1 MYKFL
6 VLLTIVLP
14 FLATVNLS
22 NAEAETEPF
31 ILDQSINIEAKT
43 LDPRAVVLKDYLAK
57 HNSPMQDN
65 AQDFI
70 DAADE
75 YSVDW
80 RLVPAIAGTESTFGK
95 RIPGGFNAYG
105 WGVYGTNRIYF
116 KSWKDG
122 IYVLNKN
129 LKEKY
134 IDRGLTEPYAMNR
147 VYASSK
153 AWGGH
158 VDFFMKDI
166 EKFAQNHPDYNRVAA
181 SNIEVDNQ
189 IAGRSAGLNIQ

>member
-122 IYVLNKN
+122 IYVLNKG
-129 LKEKY
+129 LREKY
-134 IDRGLTEPYAMNR
+134 INKGLTNPYSMNR
-147 VYASSK
+147 VYAASP
-153 AWGGH
+153 AWGWK
-158 VDFFMKDI
+158 VTFFLNSLEAFEREFESKKTATFE
-166 EKFAQNHPDYNRVAA
+166 EKVAQ
-181 SNIEVDNQ
+181 S
-189 IAGRSAGLNIQ
+189 SAKLALK

>member
-14 FLATVNLS
+14 FLATVNLT
-22 NAEAETEPF
+22 NAEAENDPF
-31 ILDQSINIEAKT
+31 ILDQSINIEART

-166 EKFAQNHPDYNRVAA
+166 EKFAQNHPEYNRVAA
-181 SNIEVDNQ
+181 SNIEVDNK
-189 IAGRSAGLNIQ
+189 IAGTSAGLNIQ